1 MNYLEDYINFYN
13 TGSKIKIKKKNRG
26 KFTKSAQAAGESV
39 QEHAHKV
46 MNDPNATPLQRK
58 RANFAIQ
65 AKKWHKHFEGG
76 VIKAAAG
83 TELPFIGL
91 RRQINPAAISESEK
105 EYQEKVKKILTET
118 KPEVPELN
126 IPEEQQV
133 ETKQGNT
140 PTEKTDWTTG
150 YRIGEETSETTP
162 ATTKITATTVKP
174 DMSKVRSDRNNNPL
188 NIRFTNIAWQGKKTK
203 GKSDNDFEEFESRD
217 YGWRAAYKNIETK
230 MNRGLN
236 TITKLV
242 SEWAPPTENN
252 TNGYIQFVASKT
264 GIDPNAVLT
273 REDLPKIGAAM
284 AAVESGRRD
293 NIDWDDA
300 ARGFKFYLG

>member
-1 MNYLEDYINFYN
+1 MTNYIDYLKEGY
-13 TGSKIKIKKKNRG
+13 KIHIKKSHRGRFIQYCNGKVTNECIARG
-26 KFTKSAQAAGESV
+26 KRSPSAKVRKMATFAANSRRWSHE
-39 QEHAHKV
+39 
-46 MNDPNATPLQRK
+46 
-58 RANFAIQ
+58 
-65 AKKWHKHFEGG
+65 EGG
-76 VIKAAAG
+76 VIKAATG

-91 RRQINPAAISESEK
+91 LRQINPAAASESEK
-105 EYQEKVKKILTET
+105 EYQEKVKKFLAETEF
-118 KPEVPELN
+118 EVSALN

-133 ETKQGNT
+133 ETKQTTT
-140 PTEKTDWTTG
+140 PAEKTDWTAV
-150 YRIGEETSETTP
+150 YRIGEGTSSTTP
-162 ATTKITATTVKP
+162 TVQTTVATAKP

-188 NIRFTNIAWQGKKTK
+188 NIRFTNIAWQGKKTE

-230 MNRGLN
+230 MKRGLN

-242 SEWAPPTENN
+242 SEWAPPSENN

-264 GIDPNAVLT
+264 GIDPNAT
-273 REDLPKIGAAM
+273 ITQADLPKIGAAM

-300 ARGFKFYLG
+300 LRGFKFYLGQST